1 MAQSSVNADPVRQAA
16 FGMEYP
22 LSSLAAAAPQPNEA
36 LLINGQP
43 LTDAELIAECTSTRP
58 R

>member
-1 MAQSSVNADPVRQAA
+1 MVQSSVNADPVRQAA
-16 FGMEYP
+16 FSMEHP
-22 LSSLAAAAPQPNEA
+22 LASLAVAAPQPNEA

-43 LTDAELIAECTSTRP
+43 LTDAELIAECTSTSP

>member
-1 MAQSSVNADPVRQAA
+1 MVQSSVNADPVRQAA

-22 LSSLAAAAPQPNEA
+22 LSSLAAAVPQPNEA
-36 LLINGQP
+36 LIVNGKP
-43 LTDAELIAECTSTRP
+43 LTDAELIAKCTSTPP

>member
-1 MAQSSVNADPVRQAA
+1 MVQSSVNADPVRQAA

-22 LSSLAAAAPQPNEA
+22 LSSFAAAAPQPNEA
-36 LLINGQP
+36 LIINADP
-43 LTDAELIAECTSTRP
+43 LTHAELTAEYASTPP